1 MSATNSPEGTRAY
14 RSELRNAMARETR
27 RRIRTAG
34 WQLFTELGYV
44 ATTIEAIADRAGVSR
59 RTVFNAIESKAGLLM
74 EIFLAQVRGDDE
86 PDPKQLRQRI
96 TAVQDI
102 DDPRE
107 MIAFV
112 AEAAADVA
120 TRTGEVW
127 RVAQEAARLDPE
139 VAAILQ
145 ANEEDRYRSSV
156 LIDILAERGMLRTDL
171 PRELLRRGMWLL
183 SGPTTAFTAINAGLT
198 PDLYRIWLTECL
210 TGLLLPPP
218 ATNSGGGRPDR

>member
-1 MSATNSPEGTRAY
+1 MSATNSPEGARAY
-14 RSELRNAMARETR
+14 RSELRNAMAQETR
-27 RRIRTAG
+27 RRIWTAG
-34 WQLFTELGYV
+34 SQLFTELGYV

-59 RTVFNAIESKAGLLM
+59 RTVFNAFESKARLLM

-86 PDPKQLRQRI
+86 PEPRQLRQRI
-96 TAVQDI
+96 TTVQEI

-127 RVAQEAARLDPE
+127 TVAQEAARVDPE
-139 VAAILQ
+139 VAAVLQ

-156 LIDILAERGMLRTDL
+156 LIDILAEKGMLRTDL

-210 TGLLLPPP
+210 AGLLLPPP
-218 ATNSGGGRPDR
+218 ATDSRGRLEG